1 MIRRGAIA
9 AGVLAGV
16 AGAVLVGGGVAPSAR
31 ASASA
36 AAAATATWKVDAVHS
51 SVVFRIKHGGTS
63 YFWGRFNDP
72 SGDITINESDLAS
85 SSVKV
90 EVPTEKVDTANGGRD
105 NHLRG
110 PDFFNAKQ
118 FPAITFASSKIAK
131 ASDGIY
137 EVSGELTML
146 GKSRPLTVRLE
157 KTGSIADHPRMG
169 TREGWET
176 TFVIKRSDFGM
187 NYGIEAGAL
196 GDEVTIV
203 LGLQTIKG

>member
-1 MIRRGAIA
+1 MIRHGAIA
-9 AGVLAGV
+9 AGVAASV
-16 AGAVLVGGGVAPSAR
+16 AGLALVGGGMTPPAR

-36 AAAATATWKVDAVHS
+36 AAAVTATWKVDAVHS
-51 SVVFRIKHGGTS
+51 SVVFRIKHGNMT
-63 YFWGRFNDP
+63 YMWGRFNDP
-72 SGDITINESDLAS
+72 SGEVNIDESDLAS

-90 EVPTEKVDTANGGRD
+90 EILAEKVDTANGGRD

-118 FPAITFASSKIAK
+118 FPEITFVSTKITK

-137 EVSGELTML
+137 EVSGDLTLL
-146 GKSRPLTVRLE
+146 GKSRPLTVRME
-157 KTGSIADHPRMG
+157 KTGEVKDHPRMG

-187 NYGIEAGAL
+187 NYGVENGAL
-196 GDEVTIV
+196 GDEVKLV
-203 LGLQTIKG
+203 LGLQTVKG